1 VVTDLGVI
9 IVRCSNLS
17 VVRSL
22 RIPGVLQLYCRSID
36 SGTNKRQLL
45 LTYLTDDGIVY
56 AVNID
61 GKVLS
66 NRVSPTHGC
75 SECTAKPCF
84 NLVQDKKDSA
94 AFIAFQEKSLI
105 FFSHTPDMVWISK
118 PQPLDAN
125 GSGGDLSYLFE
136 KWNGEMRKRPNS

>member
-1 VVTDLGVI
+1 VI

-17 VVRSL
+17 VVKSL

-36 SGTNKRQLL
+36 CGTNKRQLL

-61 GKVLS
+61 DKVLS

-75 SECTAKPCF
+75 SECIAEPCQ
-84 NLVQDKKDSA
+84 NLVQDPKDSA

-118 PQPLDAN
+118 PQPLVAN
-125 GSGGDLSYLFE
+125 GSGGDLSYLFV
-136 KWNGEMRKRPNS
+136 KWNGEMGKRPNS